1 MQTKD
6 HAKELANLNKQIA
19 ISNVIDVI
27 MKQSLQLMEIVN
39 QNQKEINDLKADQD
53 QLKSAIKGQE
63 IADELT
69 SSNDVKGGW

>member
-39 QNQKEINDLKADQD
+39 QNQKEVNDLKAKQD
-53 QLKSAIKGQE
+53 KLKEVA
-63 IADELT
+63 
-69 SSNDVKGGW
+69 